1 MALVY
6 PPKVCITIVFDAI
19 FFWGGGGGGGGG
31 WGKEK
36 TRCIMVYVKLGN

>member
-19 FFWGGGGGGGGG
+19 FFWGGGEGAEGGGGKRKQDAL
-31 WGKEK
+31 WS
-36 TRCIMVYVKLGN
+36 M